1 MKNVSAFLKRHSALL
16 LLVLVLATVP
26 AGIAFGKYVKE
37 LNVTNGISVDVQ
49 MKEYRLEER
58 MGMQL
63 YIDLKVNGSNPY
75 KNPDTFSI
83 CKHSELPDGVE
94 PYKTSDGKYIDLKA
108 DDESGSIYVYIDE
121 NDSGYD
127 IYIAPADSDA
137 VIYAPANGQYMLSYQ
152 GNSIPD
158 LGYRILDASNLDTS
172 RCNDMNRLF
181 YDMEQVE
188 SIDMSGFDTSHV
200 TDVNLMFFDCKK
212 LRTINFG
219 SGFKTG
225 EVKNMNGMFSGCA
238 VLSSIDISGFDTTNV
253 TNMGSMFHSAEQL
266 RSITFGDNFDTSAV
280 TDMNNMFYSCKSL
293 GNIDLS
299 NFNTSNVTDMHDMF
313 GYTNALSSIDL
324 SRFDTSKVT
333 SMEMMF
339 YHTGVTSL
347 DLSKFDT
354 GNVTNMKSMFSWSQS
369 LKTIYVSDKFVTDK
383 VPADSSLF
391 WENGAL
397 TGGSGT
403 RFAWGK
409 GGVQYARIDG
419 GPDSETPGY
428 FTDINGKSTQSA
440 IGSIDASGISLVS

>member
-1 MKNVSAFLKRHSALL
+1 
-16 LLVLVLATVP
+16 
-26 AGIAFGKYVKE
+26 
-37 LNVTNGISVDVQ
+37 
-49 MKEYRLEER
+49 
-58 MGMQL
+58 MG
-63 YIDLKVNGSNPY
+63 G
-75 KNPDTFSI
+75 
-83 CKHSELPDGVE
+83 
-94 PYKTSDGKYIDLKA
+94 
-108 DDESGSIYVYIDE
+108 
-121 NDSGYD
+121 
-127 IYIAPADSDA
+127 
-137 VIYAPANGQYMLSYQ
+137 
-152 GNSIPD
+152 
-158 LGYRILDASNLDTS
+158 
-172 RCNDMNRLF
+172 
-181 YDMEQVE
+181 
-188 SIDMSGFDTSHV
+188 
-200 TDVNLMFFDCKK
+200 
-212 LRTINFG
+212 
-219 SGFKTG
+219 
-225 EVKNMNGMFSGCA
+225 
-238 VLSSIDISGFDTTNV
+238 
-253 TNMGSMFHSAEQL
+253 
-266 RSITFGDNFDTSAV
+266 
-280 TDMNNMFYSCKSL
+280 CKSL